1 MSQIDNKRIAKNT
14 ILLYVRTAISLLVSL
29 ITSRVTLQVLGVED
43 YGIQAAV
50 GGVMAMLTIV
60 TNSMSNSI
68 SRYITYELGTG
79 TKGNLQN
86 IFSTSIN
93 VQLIIS
99 LGVLIIGETLGVW
112 FLNTQMNIPDGRM
125 FAANWVL
132 QFSIFSFI
140 VGLTQTPY
148 TAFITGYERMSV
160 FAWFDIAETLL
171 RLVIVYMLYISPF
184 DKLISLAIFGFS
196 VSVVLRFVQRFY
208 CIRNFPECHYKMHVD
223 RQLLKDMFGFAGWN
237 FFTSTNYIL
246 NNQGVNI
253 LINIFF
259 GVTANAARGIA
270 TSVESMVLKFVN
282 NFSVAVNP
290 QITKSYAA
298 GELDAMYVLVCRS
311 AKFSFLTMLL
321 FSLPLMC
328 EADTVLYL
336 WLGIVPDKA
345 PLLVQ
350 LSLVLG
356 LEDAIGRSGYT
367 ACMATGRI
375 KKYAIIIFWTGVLEF
390 PLTWIAFALGAPL
403 ESTYYLYIFVKAITL
418 MARIYLL
425 QDMVGLPIRMYITK
439 VIAPSLSTAVMAT
452 IPAIMVV
459 NFMPSGFLRFLISV
473 MVGCS
478 AVAIFSLFVGMSGR
492 EREVVLLKAK
502 SFIHARN

>member
-14 ILLYVRTAISLLVSL
+14 VLLYFRTAISLLVSL

-43 YGIQAAV
+43 YGTQAAV
-50 GGVMAMLTIV
+50 GGIMAMLTIV
-60 TNSMSNSI
+60 TSSMSNSI
-68 SRYITYELGTG
+68 SRYITYELGA
-79 TKGNLQN
+79 GNKKRLQD

-99 LGVLIIGETLGVW
+99 LGVFIIGETLGVW
-112 FLNTQMNIPDGRM
+112 FLNTQMSIPEGRM
-125 FAANWVL
+125 VAANWVL

-140 VGLTQTPY
+140 IALTQTPY
-148 TAFITGYERMSV
+148 TAVIMGYERMSV
-160 FAWFDIAETLL
+160 FAWFDIADTVL
-171 RLVIVYMLYISPF
+171 RLVIVYLLYISTF
-184 DKLISLAIFGFS
+184 DKLITLAVLGFTVS
-196 VSVVLRFVQRFY
+196 VSLMFIQRLY
-208 CIRNFPECHYKMHVD
+208 CIRNFPECHYKLFLD
-223 RQLLKDMFGFAGWN
+223 RQLLKNMFGFAGWN

-270 TSVESMVLKFVN
+270 TSVESMVMKFVN

-298 GELDAMYVLVCRS
+298 GELDAMHVLVCRS

-321 FSLPLMC
+321 FSMPLIC
-328 EADTVLYL
+328 EADKVLYI

-350 LSLVLG
+350 LALVLG

-375 KKYAIIIFWTGVLEF
+375 KKYAMIMFWAGMLEF

-403 ESTYYLYIFVKAITL
+403 ESTYYLYIFVKAICL

-425 QDMVGLPIRMYITK
+425 QDMVGLPIRMYISR
-439 VIAPSLSTAVMAT
+439 VIAPCLKTSAVAS
-452 IPAIMVV
+452 IPAILVIQ
-459 NFMPSGFLRFLISV
+459 FLPSTFLRFFISIF
-473 MVGCS
+473 VGCS
-478 AVAIFSLFVGMSGR
+478 AVAITSLFIGMTSR
-492 EREVVLLKAK
+492 EREVVLSKVK
-502 SFIHARN
+502 SFVYVRK